1 VSTKQAYWKMKKDE
15 LISILIEKNI
25 PFDPDK
31 FDRKVAIDQLVEMD
45 AAAGLLEEP
54 VELNDE
60 EVAGPPKIRREYV
73 DIVFRNQDGE
83 PKYVPLGLQ
92 GRFLYLP
99 RECLCR
105 IPAEF
110 MEVVRHAVT
119 DKIVQYEKD
128 GKLHQRTVRVPR
140 LVYEIVDRGV
150 I

>member
-1 VSTKQAYWKMKKDE
+1 MKKDE

>member
-1 VSTKQAYWKMKKDE
+1 MSTKQAYWKMKKDE